1 MIPGASRPPGP
12 APSSWKPTE
21 HTLSRD
27 SLNSILVGKPKIDIT
42 EVMMKDAT
50 MGRVAELGEGWKP
63 PGIVSREI
71 AEILSGKQNRQSR
84 PGPGP
89 EVALKFSA
97 AQAQAPAKAPSQP
110 SVIRSPS
117 APVMPHRRT
126 DWSAMLSSRRTTQ
139 APEPRVKCTWEQ
151 TMSAFNLAAKSI
163 TGPVKNTS
171 LPAQP
176 SPSGAAAANLRGS
189 STMSQLMDAGVACHT
204 FSREYQGSAKTCREI

>member
-1 MIPGASRPPGP
+1 MRTKCSFLSCRQDGSRCRARRGLEASRY
-12 APSSWKPTE
+12 SQQ
-21 HTLSRD
+21 R
-27 SLNSILVGKPKIDIT
+27 
-42 EVMMKDAT
+42 
-50 MGRVAELGEGWKP
+50 
-63 PGIVSREI
+63 I

-189 STMSQLMDAGVACHT
+189 STMSQLMDVARLAWRVTHSLESTRVQPKPAEKFETYDGRSSWCQVMLVRCVT
-204 FSREYQGSAKTCREI
+204 RALPI